1 MVLIII
7 FGKNFKEII
16 IEVIRNNDF
25 AIQLVSS
32 QSSLLR
38 DKKLTNTES
47 SQIEEAAKN
56 MIRERNAEPVLIME
70 NLENEEIQRM
80 INKIRKIEKIIQQEK
95 QKDKIDQENYKL
107 EPEIKEIKEEILRKI
122 YQIKHMEIEEGE

>member
-7 FGKNFKEII
+7 FGKNFKQII
-16 IEVIRNNDF
+16 IEVMRNNDF

-95 QKDKIDQENYKL
+95 QKDKIKPKNYKL
-107 EPEIKEIKEEILRKI
+107 ESEINEIKKEILRKI
-122 YQIKHMEIEEGE
+122 YQTKHMKI

>member
-7 FGKNFKEII
+7 FGKNFRQII
-16 IEVIRNNDF
+16 TEVMRNNNF
-25 AIQLVSS
+25 EIQLVSS

-47 SQIEEAAKN
+47 SQIEQAAKN
-56 MIRERNAEPVLIME
+56 MTQEINAEPVLIME
-70 NLENEEIQRM
+70 NLENEEIQQM

-95 QKDKIDQENYKL
+95 QKDKI
-107 EPEIKEIKEEILRKI
+107 EPKNINLNQK
-122 YQIKHMEIEEGE
+122 

>member
-7 FGKNFKEII
+7 FGKNFKQII
-16 IEVIRNNDF
+16 IEVMRNNDF

-32 QSSLLR
+32 QSSVLR

-70 NLENEEIQRM
+70 NLENEEIQQM
-80 INKIRKIEKIIQQEK
+80 VNKIRKIEKIIQQEK
-95 QKDKIDQENYKL
+95 QKDKIKPKNYKL
-107 EPEIKEIKEEILRKI
+107 ESEIKEIKKEILRKI
-122 YQIKHMEIEEGE
+122 YQTKHMKI

>member
-95 QKDKIDQENYKL
+95 QKDKIKPKNYKI
-107 EPEIKEIKEEILRKI
+107 ESEIKEIKKEIVRKI
-122 YQIKHMEIEEGE
+122 YQTKHMKI

>member
-7 FGKNFKEII
+7 FGKNFKQII
-16 IEVIRNNDF
+16 IEVMRNNDF

-32 QSSLLR
+32 QSSVLR

-95 QKDKIDQENYKL
+95 QKDKIKPKNYKI
-107 EPEIKEIKEEILRKI
+107 ESEIKEIKKEIVRKI
-122 YQIKHMEIEEGE
+122 YQTKHMKI

>member
-1 MVLIII
+1 M
-7 FGKNFKEII
+7 
-16 IEVIRNNDF
+16 RNNDF

-56 MIRERNAEPVLIME
+56 MIRERSAEPVLIME

-95 QKDKIDQENYKL
+95 QKDKIKPKNYKL
-107 EPEIKEIKEEILRKI
+107 ESEINEIKKEILRKI
-122 YQIKHMEIEEGE
+122 YQTKHMKI

>member
-7 FGKNFKEII
+7 FGKNFRQII
-16 IEVIRNNDF
+16 TEVMRNNNF

-47 SQIEEAAKN
+47 SQIEQAAKN
-56 MIRERNAEPVLIME
+56 MTQEINAEPVLIME
-70 NLENEEIQRM
+70 NLENEEIQQM

-95 QKDKIDQENYKL
+95 QKDKI
-107 EPEIKEIKEEILRKI
+107 EPKNINLNQK
-122 YQIKHMEIEEGE
+122 

>member
-7 FGKNFKEII
+7 FGKNFKQII

-95 QKDKIDQENYKL
+95 QKDKIKPKNYKI
-107 EPEIKEIKEEILRKI
+107 ESEIKEIKKEIVRKI
-122 YQIKHMEIEEGE
+122 YQTKHMKI

>member
-7 FGKNFKEII
+7 FGKNFKQII
-16 IEVIRNNDF
+16 IEVMRNNDF

-32 QSSLLR
+32 QSSVLR

-70 NLENEEIQRM
+70 NLENEEIQQM
-80 INKIRKIEKIIQQEK
+80 VNKIRKIEKIIQQEK
-95 QKDKIDQENYKL
+95 QKDKIKPKNYKL
-107 EPEIKEIKEEILRKI
+107 ESEIKEIKKEILRKT
-122 YQIKHMEIEEGE
+122 YQTKHMKI

>member
-7 FGKNFKEII
+7 FGKNFKQII
-16 IEVIRNNDF
+16 IEVMRNNDF

-32 QSSLLR
+32 QSSVLR

-70 NLENEEIQRM
+70 NLENEEIQQM
-80 INKIRKIEKIIQQEK
+80 VNKIRKIEKIIQQEK
-95 QKDKIDQENYKL
+95 QKGKIKPKNYKL
-107 EPEIKEIKEEILRKI
+107 ESEIKEIKKEILRKI
-122 YQIKHMEIEEGE
+122 YQTKHMKI